1 MTELFFNLNF
11 MDTNNTLEEELFEE
25 ELFEDMQED
34 LDNLEKEEEDE
45 NLWHRVI
52 TSDSSIDWE
61 DNFFDEWYFEK

>member
-11 MDTNNTLEEELFEE
+11 MDTNKILEEELFEE
-25 ELFEDMQED
+25 ELFEDMQEG

-52 TSDSSIDWE
+52 TSDPSIDWE